1 MSNEFIGTFLKDWI
15 VLKEK
20 VFSEKF
26 TYNNR
31 EFYSYYQI
39 SGVINPNLMGGTV
52 SFKPLAV
59 MVKETN
65 LKSEAEYYLV
75 LFDKSIKPEKIV
87 KQFVL
92 EVIL

>member
-1 MSNEFIGTFLKDWI
+1 MSNEFIRTFLKDWVI
-15 VLKEK
+15 LKEN

-52 SFKPLAV
+52 SFKPLAL
-59 MVKETN
+59 MIKEIN
-65 LKSEAEYYLV
+65 PKNDDEYYLV
-75 LFDKSIKPEKIV
+75 LFDKSVNPKKVVE
-87 KQFVL
+87 QFVL
-92 EVIL
+92 EIIL